1 MNRRLSASSA
11 LATWIDKGNTNTM
24 NTAPV
29 VLGLDVST
37 TATKAILIAP
47 DGSVV
52 GVASSEYDF
61 ESPRPLWAEQ
71 DPGLWWTAAQ
81 DAIGRVL
88 RETATP
94 AEGVAAIGAAGQMHG
109 LVLLDE
115 NEEVVRPA
123 ILWNDQRT
131 AAECD
136 LIRQVVGR
144 ERFIAITG
152 NEPLTGF
159 TAGKL
164 LWVREHE
171 PEVWAR
177 ARHMLLPKDYVRLKL
192 TGEHALD
199 VADGAG
205 TVLFDLAARTWSA
218 EVVQALGLDPSMLP
232 RTVEGPD
239 IVGYVTE
246 AAAAATGLLAG
257 TPVVGGA
264 GDQAANAVG
273 VGAVLPGIGA
283 MSVGTSGVVFV
294 PTAGPAIEPE
304 GRLHAFCHAVP
315 GTWHLMGVTLSAAG
329 SLKWLRDALAP
340 DRSWDELTALAAAV
354 PPGSDGLVFLPY
366 LSGERTPYPD
376 PLARGAFVGLTVR
389 HGLGHLVRAVLEGV
403 AFSLRDVFELVRQTS
418 PEPLRDLRASGGG
431 TNSALWRQIIADV
444 LGVPLSSTRTAEG
457 VANGAAILAAVAA
470 GWYPTVQAACEAM
483 VEVTGTTEPGPDA
496 GAYERAYAVYRDL
509 YPALRASFVKLAEV

>member
-1 MNRRLSASSA
+1 VTASG
-11 LATWIDKGNTNTM
+11 I
-24 NTAPV
+24 

-37 TATKAILIAP
+37 TATKAILIRP
-47 DGSVV
+47 DGSVA

-61 ESPRPLWAEQ
+61 ESPQPLWAEQ
-71 DPGLWWTAAQ
+71 DPALWWAAAQ
-81 DAIGRVL
+81 ESIATVL
-88 RETATP
+88 RESGTSADDI
-94 AEGVAAIGAAGQMHG
+94 VAIGAAGQMHG

-115 NEEVVRPA
+115 HDDVIRPA

-136 LIRQVVGR
+136 WIRETVGR

-164 LWVREHE
+164 IWVREHE
-171 PEVWAR
+171 PERWAR
-177 ARHMLLPKDYVRLKL
+177 ARHMLLPKDYVRFKL

-205 TVLFDLAARTWSA
+205 TVLFDLRTRTWSD
-218 EVVQALGLDPSMLP
+218 EVVAALGLEPTLLP

-239 IVGYVTE
+239 IVGSVTE
-246 AAAAATGLLAG
+246 EAAAATGLRAG

-273 VGAVLPGIGA
+273 TGAVVPGIGA

-294 PTAGPAIEPE
+294 PTAAPAIEPD

-329 SLKWLRDALAP
+329 SLKWLRDELAP
-340 DRSWDELTALAAAV
+340 DKSWDELTALAE
-354 PPGSDGLVFLPY
+354 PIRPGSDGLVFLPY

-389 HGLGHLVRAVLEGV
+389 HGLGHMVRAVLEGV
-403 AFSLRDVFELVRQTS
+403 AFSLRDVFELVRDTS
-418 PEPLRDLRASGGG
+418 PEPLRELRASGGG
-431 TNSALWRQIIADV
+431 TNSVLWKQIIADV
-444 LGVPLSSTRTAEG
+444 LGVPISLTRTAEG
-457 VANGAAILAAVAA
+457 VATGAAILAAVAA
-470 GWYPTVQAACEAM
+470 GWYPTVGDACEAM
-483 VEVTGTTEPGPDA
+483 VELAGTTPPGPDA
-496 GAYERAYAVYRDL
+496 GAYEAAYGVYRSL
-509 YPALRASFVKLAEV
+509 YPALRESFVALARV

>member
-1 MNRRLSASSA
+1 
-11 LATWIDKGNTNTM
+11 M
-24 NTAPV
+24 NTASVPSGAV

-37 TATKAILIAP
+37 TATKAILVAA
-47 DGSVV
+47 DGSIV
-52 GVASSEYDF
+52 GEASSGYDF

-71 DPGLWWTAAQ
+71 DPALWWDAAQ
-81 DAIGRVL
+81 EAIATVL
-88 RETATP
+88 RETHTAP
-94 AEGVAAIGAAGQMHG
+94 DSVVAVGAAGQMHG

-115 NEEVVRPA
+115 HEDVVRPA

-136 LIRQVVGR
+136 EIRARVGR

-159 TAGKL
+159 TAPKL
-164 LWVREHE
+164 LWVRNHE
-171 PEVWAR
+171 PEAWAR

-192 TGEHALD
+192 TGEHAID

-205 TVLFDLAARTWSA
+205 TVLFDLAARTWSS
-218 EVVQALGLDPSMLP
+218 EVVEALGLDPAMLP

-239 IVGYVTE
+239 VVGVVSE
-246 AAAAATGLLAG
+246 AAAAATGLRPG

-273 VGAVLPGIGA
+273 MGAVVPGVGA

-329 SLKWLRDALAP
+329 SLKWLRDELAP
-340 DRSWDELTALAAAV
+340 ERSWDELTALAAGI

-366 LSGERTPYPD
+366 LSGERTPHPD
-376 PLARGAFVGLTVR
+376 PLARAAFVGLTVR
-389 HGLGHLVRAVLEGV
+389 HGMGHLVRAVLEGV
-403 AFSLRDVFELVRQTS
+403 AFSLRDVFELVRETS
-418 PEPLRDLRASGGG
+418 PVPMSDLRASGGG
-431 TNSALWRQIIADV
+431 TNSPLWRQIIADV
-444 LGVPLSSTRTAEG
+444 LSVPLSSTRTAEG
-457 VANGAAILAAVAA
+457 VASGAAILAGVAA
-470 GWYPTVQAACEAM
+470 GWYPSVAEACAAM
-483 VEVTGTTEPGPDA
+483 VGVADVTDPGPDA
-496 GAYERAYAVYRDL
+496 GSYEAAYRVYRDL
-509 YPALRASFVKLAEV
+509 YPALRGSFRALASV

>member
-1 MNRRLSASSA
+1 MRGSGAGEL
-11 LATWIDKGNTNTM
+11 
-24 NTAPV
+24 

-37 TATKAILIAP
+37 TATKAILIAI

-61 ESPRPLWAEQ
+61 ETPHPLWAEQ
-71 DPGLWWTAAQ
+71 DPGLWWAAAQ
-81 DAIGRVL
+81 EAIPRVL
-88 RETATP
+88 RETGTP
-94 AEGVAAIGAAGQMHG
+94 PEAIAAVGAAGQMHG

-115 NEEVVRPA
+115 DDQVIRPA

-131 AAECD
+131 AAQCD
-136 LIRQVVGR
+136 AIRAIVGR

-164 LWVREHE
+164 LWVRDHE
-171 PEVWAR
+171 PDAWAR
-177 ARHMLLPKDYVRLKL
+177 ARHMLLPKDYVRLRL

-218 EVVQALGLDPSMLP
+218 EVVEALGIDPGLLP
-232 RTVEGPD
+232 RTVEGPEV
-239 IVGYVTE
+239 VGHITQ
-246 AAAAATGLLAG
+246 AAAAATGLRVG

-273 VGAVLPGIGA
+273 VGAVVPGIGA

-329 SLKWLRDALAP
+329 SLRWLRDAVAP
-340 DRSWDELTALAAAV
+340 GRSWDELTGLAAEV

-403 AFSLRDVFELVRQTS
+403 AFSLRDVFELVRATS

-431 TNSALWRQIIADV
+431 TNSLLWRQIIADV
-444 LGVPLSSTRTAEG
+444 LGVPISQTRTAEG
-457 VANGAAILAAVAA
+457 VASGAAILASVAA
-470 GWYPTVQAACEAM
+470 GWHRTVEGACEVM
-483 VEVTGTTEPGPDA
+483 VEVSGTTEPGPDA
-496 GAYERAYAVYRDL
+496 GAYETAYGVYRDL
-509 YPALRASFVKLAEV
+509 YPALKGSFARLAEA

>member
-1 MNRRLSASSA
+1 MTDPS
-11 LATWIDKGNTNTM
+11 
-24 NTAPV
+24 V

-37 TATKAILIAP
+37 TATKAILIRP

-52 GVASSEYDF
+52 GMASSEYDF

-81 DAIGRVL
+81 DAISAVL
-88 RETATP
+88 RQTGTSADD
-94 AEGVAAIGAAGQMHG
+94 VVAIGAAGQMHG

-131 AAECD
+131 VAECD
-136 LIRQVVGR
+136 WIRETVGR

-164 LWVREHE
+164 IWVREHE
-171 PEVWAR
+171 PDNWAR

-205 TVLFDLAARTWSA
+205 TVLFDLKSRTWSSEIVA
-218 EVVQALGLDPSMLP
+218 ALGLDAAMLP
-232 RTVEGPD
+232 RTVEGPE
-239 IVGYVTE
+239 IVGRVTD
-246 AAAAATGLLAG
+246 AAAAATGLRAG

-273 VGAVLPGIGA
+273 TGAVVPGIGA

-294 PTAGPAIEPE
+294 PTAGPAIEPD

-329 SLKWLRDALAP
+329 SLKWLRDELAP
-340 DRSWDELTALAAAV
+340 DKTWDQLTALAEPIA
-354 PPGSDGLVFLPY
+354 PGAEGLIFLPY

-376 PLARGAFVGLTVR
+376 PFARGAFVGLTVR
-389 HGLGHLVRAVLEGV
+389 HGLGHMVRAVLEGV
-403 AFSLRDVFELVRQTS
+403 AFSLRDVFELVRATA
-418 PEPLRDLRASGGG
+418 PVPLRELRASGGG

-444 LGVPLSSTRTAEG
+444 LGVPLAQTRTAEG
-457 VANGAAILAAVAA
+457 VATGAAILAAVAA
-470 GWYPTVQAACEAM
+470 DWYQTVEDACEAM
-483 VEVTGTTEPGPDA
+483 VEVTDTTVPGAHA
-496 GAYERAYAVYRDL
+496 GAYEKAYAVYRDL
-509 YPALRASFVKLAEV
+509 YPALRESFVALAEV

>member
-1 MNRRLSASSA
+1 MN
-11 LATWIDKGNTNTM
+11 
-24 NTAPV
+24 APSV

-81 DAIGRVL
+81 EAIGRVL
-88 RETATP
+88 RETGTP
-94 AEGVAAIGAAGQMHG
+94 AEGIAAIGAAGQMHG

-115 NEEVVRPA
+115 HEEVVRPA

-136 LIRQVVGR
+136 LIREIVGR

-171 PEVWAR
+171 PEAWAR

-205 TVLFDLAARTWSA
+205 TVLFDLAARTWSS
-218 EVVQALGLDPSMLP
+218 EVVEALGP
-232 RTVEGPD
+232 RPGH
-239 IVGYVTE
+239 
-246 AAAAATGLLAG
+246 AAADGR
-257 TPVVGGA
+257 GA
-264 GDQAANAVG
+264 GHRGLRDRGGSGCHGPAGRHAGRRRGRGPGRQRGRRGRRGAGHRRHVRGHLGGRLRAHGRSGHRAGGTAARLLSRGSRAR
-273 VGAVLPGIGA
+273 
-283 MSVGTSGVVFV
+283 GTSW
-294 PTAGPAIEPE
+294 A
-304 GRLHAFCHAVP
+304 
-315 GTWHLMGVTLSAAG
+315 
-329 SLKWLRDALAP
+329 
-340 DRSWDELTALAAAV
+340 
-354 PPGSDGLVFLPY
+354 
-366 LSGERTPYPD
+366 
-376 PLARGAFVGLTVR
+376 
-389 HGLGHLVRAVLEGV
+389 
-403 AFSLRDVFELVRQTS
+403 
-418 PEPLRDLRASGGG
+418 
-431 TNSALWRQIIADV
+431 
-444 LGVPLSSTRTAEG
+444 
-457 VANGAAILAAVAA
+457 
-470 GWYPTVQAACEAM
+470 
-483 VEVTGTTEPGPDA
+483 
-496 GAYERAYAVYRDL
+496 
-509 YPALRASFVKLAEV
+509 